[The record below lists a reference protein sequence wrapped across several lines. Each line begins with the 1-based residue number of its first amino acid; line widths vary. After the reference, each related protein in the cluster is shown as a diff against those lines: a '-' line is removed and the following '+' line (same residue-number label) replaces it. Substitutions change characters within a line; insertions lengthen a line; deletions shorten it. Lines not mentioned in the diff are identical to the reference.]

1 MKRPKPAKVIK
12 TCGDAGGR
20 TAEGTPCER
29 AANFGVKR
37 HGDRDGRCKEHNA
50 VGEAVLQGKKK
61 AVLALFRTSLFSLQR
76 AAKQAAKV
84 DSSTVWRWRQRDPEF
99 DAAYREAQEHVDGV
113 RLSHVEDT
121 LYQRIVKGD
130 ASAAEVIFWLKNRG
144 KQRWRDKIIAEVTG
158 ADGQPLIPIEAL
170 RSLVLDDEPRPKRVA

>member
-1 MKRPKPAKVIK
+1 MKRPKAAKVIT

-20 TAEGTPCER
+20 TNDGRPCTR
-29 AANFGVKR
+29 LANYGVKR
-37 HGDRDGRCKEHNA
+37 AQDRDGRCKEHNA
-50 VGEAVLQGKKK
+50 VGEALLQAKKN
-61 AVLALFRTSLFSLQR
+61 AVLDLFRTSLFSLQR
-76 AAKQAAKV
+76 AARQAAKV

-121 LYQRIVKGD
+121 LYQRIVKGG

-144 KQRWRDKIIAEVTG
+144 RQRWRDKFIMEATG
-158 ADGQPLIPIEAL
+158 ADGQPLIPLEAL
-170 RSLVLDDEPRPKRVA
+170 RSVLLDDEPRPKRVA